1 MNKTHASG
9 ISTGWAS
16 AHRTIKTHDIAVS
29 FPKGM
34 TLRDGATITY
44 QLLSFGLDRAAVNL
58 LFVRGDDEM
67 ELNLTGFNI
76 ESSVPRKPDKNARLS
91 AVVKEDGVELT
102 LCISGYQLPKL
113 LTREKAAP
121 YFELA

>member
-1 MNKTHASG
+1 
-9 ISTGWAS
+9 
-16 AHRTIKTHDIAVS
+16 
-29 FPKGM
+29 M

-76 ESSVPRKPDKNARLS
+76 ESSVPRKPDKNAQLS